1 MIENNNSTILIVNNI
16 DETLKDLIQTLPLHS
31 YRVVRNEEKDDF
43 LTAQAQQTIKEAY
56 ISSNE
61 TKYIILCGSSFRT
74 EAQNSLLKVLEEPP
88 KNIVF
93 IIVTTSKSNILPTIL
108 SRMPHKYLKKRI
120 ERVEVDFDFFRM
132 DLKSLYQFLKDNQK
146 IGKKESKAIIESILF
161 KINSQK
167 IKLTKKELDAFSNA
181 IKLLELNSRP
191 IHILTTLLLTVIH
204 RKHR

>member
-88 KNIVF
+88 RNIVF

-204 RKHR
+204 RKYR

>member
-1 MIENNNSTILIVNNI
+1 MININSSSILIVNNI
-16 DETLKDLIQTLPLHS
+16 DETLNSLLPSFPAHS
-31 YRVVRNEEKDDF
+31 YRIIRNEEKDDF
-43 LTAQAQQTIKEAY
+43 LTAQAQQVIKEAY

-61 TKYIILCGSSFRT
+61 TKYIVLCGNSFRV

-93 IIVTTSKSNILPTIL
+93 VIITTSKSNILPTIL
-108 SRMPHKYLKKRI
+108 SRMPHKYLKSKI
-120 ERVEVDFDFFRM
+120 DRVDIDFDFFRM

-146 IGKKESKAIIESILF
+146 IGKKEAKAIIESVMI

-167 IKLTKKELDAFSNA
+167 IKLTQKELDVFSNG

-191 IHILTTLLLTVIH
+191 INILTTLLLTIIH

>member
-1 MIENNNSTILIVNNI
+1 LIENNNSTILIVNNI

>member
-1 MIENNNSTILIVNNI
+1 LVENNSSTILIVNNI
-16 DETLKDLIQTLPLHS
+16 DETLKDLIPTLPLHS

-88 KNIVF
+88 RNIVF
-93 IIVTTSKSNILPTIL
+93 IIVTNSKSNILPTIL

-204 RKHR
+204 RKYR

>member
-1 MIENNNSTILIVNNI
+1 LIENNSSTILIVNNI

>member
-1 MIENNNSTILIVNNI
+1 LVENNSSTILIVNNI
-16 DETLKDLIQTLPLHS
+16 DETLKDLIPTLPLHS

-88 KNIVF
+88 RNIVF

-204 RKHR
+204 RKYR